1 MLHIS
6 LGYTFSSEP
15 GAGAE
20 LDNPLFGILAAIHRV
35 GSVAQA
41 ATTLGLSYR
50 HVWGSLKKWEA
61 QLGAELVLWNRGKR
75 ARLSPFGE
83 KLLFAEQRAKAR
95 ALPELENLR
104 AGMER
109 EFALAFDPNAH
120 VLSMHASHDLALAR
134 LQEYLARE
142 AKLHLDLRFA
152 PSMDAVAALSRG
164 ECLLAGF
171 HVSED
176 RAPGTLTQKAFKKLL
191 KPGRH
196 KLINFIVRR
205 QGLMVA
211 PRNPKQVSGI
221 RDLARAGVRFV
232 NRQAG
237 SGTRLEIDQMLARE
251 HIAPGAVSGY
261 DHAESTH
268 LAVAAA
274 VASGEADVGIGIEA
288 AAAQF
293 GLEFIALARE
303 QYYFVCLKE
312 TLDAPAVIRLRE
324 LLRHSQWQDTI
335 RNLPGYDTAA
345 TGEVVPLRQ
354 AMPWYSF
361 RKPKPVA

>member
-6 LGYTFSSEP
+6 LGYSFSSEP
-15 GAGAE
+15 SVRAQ
-20 LDNPLFGILAAIHRV
+20 LDNPLFAILAAIHRR

-41 ATTLGLSYR
+41 SQELGLSYR
-50 HVWGSLKKWEA
+50 HVWGALKKWEA
-61 QLGAELVLWNRGKR
+61 QLGAELISWNQGKR
-75 ARLSPFGE
+75 ARLSGFGE

-104 AGMER
+104 AAMER
-109 EFALAFDPNAH
+109 EFALAFDPGAH

-134 LQEYLARE
+134 LKDYMARE
-142 AKLHLDLRFA
+142 ARLHLDLLFR
-152 PSMDAVAALSRG
+152 PSMESLAALSRG

-191 KPGRH
+191 KPGKH
-196 KLINFIVRR
+196 KLINFITRQ
-205 QGLMVA
+205 QGLMTA
-211 PRNPKQVSGI
+211 AGNPKGI
-221 RDLARAGVRFV
+221 AGIADLKRGDIRFV

-251 HIAPGAVSGY
+251 HIAPVAVSGY
-261 DHAESTH
+261 DHTETTH

-274 VASGEADVGIGIEA
+274 VASGEADAGIGIAA

-293 GLEFIALARE
+293 GLYFIPLTRE

-324 LLRHSQWQDTI
+324 LLRLCQWQDTI
-335 RNLPGYDTAA
+335 ASLPGYDTAA

-361 RKPKPVA
+361 RKPKP